1 MSADISKQIDTKEE
15 SGFWINAY
23 LYLGM
28 INDQL
33 GNREKA
39 VEYYEKLLEMREYL
53 NSHELAEKYL
63 KEPFKN

>member
-1 MSADISKQIDTKEE
+1 
-15 SGFWINAY
+15 
-23 LYLGM
+23 M

-33 GNREKA
+33 GNRKDA
-39 VEYYEKLLEMREYL
+39 VAYYEKLLEMREYI

>member
-1 MSADISKQIDTKEE
+1 MSADIYKKIDKKEE

-23 LYLGM
+23 LYLEM

-53 NSHELAEKYL
+53 NSQELAKKYL
-63 KEPFKN
+63 SEPFKN